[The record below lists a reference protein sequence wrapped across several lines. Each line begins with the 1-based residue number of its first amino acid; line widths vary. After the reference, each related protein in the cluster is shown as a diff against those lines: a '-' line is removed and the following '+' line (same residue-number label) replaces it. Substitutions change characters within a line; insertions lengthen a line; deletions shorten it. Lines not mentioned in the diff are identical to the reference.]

1 MSEPVPFSAA
11 QRRVLVHVLDDL
23 IPASADGRLPAAGQL
38 GAGAYLD
45 QSLNALPELKAMI
58 AQGLDALDALARR
71 HHEGG
76 LDALSAEARA
86 AVLLEHAG
94 SEHSFPPILI
104 MHAFAGYY
112 QDPRILAVLH
122 MPPRAPHPQ
131 VYEMEAYDF
140 SLLDPVRWRGRLYRE
155 C

>member
-131 VYEMEAYDF
+131 GYEMGADDL
-140 SLLDPVRWRGRLYRE
+140 SLLDPVRRRGRLYRE